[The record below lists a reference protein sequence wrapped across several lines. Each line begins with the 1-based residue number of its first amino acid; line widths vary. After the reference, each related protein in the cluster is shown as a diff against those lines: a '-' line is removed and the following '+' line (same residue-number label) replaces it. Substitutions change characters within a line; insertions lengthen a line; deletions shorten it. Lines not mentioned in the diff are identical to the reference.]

1 MIDGP
6 LPNSTARS
14 AWPSRSPKIHR
25 QIDETIALVDRSISL
40 TASPRLHRHNAGDL
54 VRLRKSM
61 SPESL
66 ACVADLIAELQ
77 A

>member
-1 MIDGP
+1 VIDGP

-14 AWPSRSPKIHR
+14 AWPSRSR
-25 QIDETIALVDRSISL
+25 RWIDETIVLVDRSISL
-40 TASPRLHRHNAGDL
+40 TASPRLHRHNAVDL

>member
-1 MIDGP
+1 MARCP
-6 LPNSTARS
+6 TARR
-14 AWPSRSPKIHR
+14 ARRGHRDSPKTHR
-25 QIDETIALVDRSISL
+25 RIDETIAPVDRSISL
-40 TASPRLHRHNAGDL
+40 TGSPRLHRHNAVDL